1 MAGLVWNPTG
11 TQSVPFG
18 GRNQAFQVG
27 NSASNYNGDN
37 GRHFDRETG
46 YTKYASQFN
55 DRSWYAIYGQVGSFT
70 IGNGYNYTQI
80 IVNQG
85 GVWGTTNVQGNGKRV
100 WMRNRN
106 GWSGSGGSG
115 GAGGYGQNNWI
126 RGQNGNA
133 GSSAFI
139 NQGYSPEF
147 IVNTQGNTFLGGGGG
162 GGGGTGWRYVVQGAN
177 GATKTSGAG
186 GGGGGASF
194 GGAGAGGNSERG
206 AGQVGQGGGY
216 SGGGG
221 GGAGVAGAG
230 DGGRGGN
237 WGQYGAT
244 APSSANFQGQ
254 NIGPGASG
262 GANGPQ
268 VQGSWGYVAIY

>member
-1 MAGLVWNPTG
+1 MVGLIWNPTG

-18 GRNQAFQVG
+18 VRNQAFQCG

-55 DRSWYAIYGQVGSFT
+55 DRSWYAIDTQIGAFT

-80 IVNQG
+80 VVNQG
-85 GVWGTTNVQGNGKRV
+85 GVWGSSYIQGNGKRV
-100 WMRNRN
+100 WVRNRN
-106 GWSGSGGSG
+106 GWSGNGGSG
-115 GAGGYGQNNWI
+115 GVGGYGQNSWI

-133 GSSAFI
+133 GATALF

-147 IVNTQGNTFLGGGGG
+147 IVNTQGNTIIGGGGG

-177 GATKTSGAG
+177 GATRTSAGG

-194 GGAGAGGNSERG
+194 GGGANGGNSERG
-206 AGQVGQGGGY
+206 AGGAGQAGGY
-216 SGGGG
+216 SY
-221 GGAGVAGAG
+221 GGAGGNAIAGAG
-230 DGGRGGN
+230 AGGAGGA
-237 WGQYGAT
+237 WGQYGQT
-244 APSSANFQGQ
+244 APTVAQGNNNYLGQ
-254 NIGPGASG
+254 VASG
-262 GANGPQ
+262 GANGAQ